1 MFLVQPDFKN
11 VRSQSLSAS
20 ALFSHHPSGAAGG
33 GVSASA
39 AAAAERAAAPR
50 AERSANLHPK
60 LAQDRPVAKPAVLCH
75 RLSDAGQQ
83 SIWPAGQHA
92 PQTWGE

>member
-11 VRSQSLSAS
+11 VRKIQSERICSL
-20 ALFSHHPSGAAGG
+20 LRPPSGAAGG

-50 AERSANLHPK
+50 AEWSADLHPK
-60 LAQDRPVAKPAVLCH
+60 LAQDCPVPEPAVLCH

-83 SIWPAGQHA
+83 PIRPAGQPA